1 MSFQFRICKNDTTT
15 LLRKHF
21 NATPMRVPDSSV
33 QPMLIVAERAGKTD
47 KRGHLEHLLMGA
59 PSLKPKMHDDAV
71 ANVEIQKT
79 KSMDWDIGAK
89 LLDGF
94 FQGFSLPGASITAAL
109 ANAKTISLSFQNV
122 RRHWID
128 KNELGTLLNG
138 KNVDLNHPSVGI
150 FMGPEAQN
158 MLIVT
163 DVIVSNGI
171 AINVEK
177 SLNGNAEANIPVL
190 QQIASDASAKV
201 EIKKGGKNSIVFEG
215 KDFLTFAFSCVKL
228 ELDPAN
234 GKLGVGL
241 TVVTR
246 ESKTPGA
253 GTEEVKVPK
262 AVELDDD
269 LFEPGLLD
277 WDLPCS

>member
-1 MSFQFRICKNDTTT
+1 MSFRFRICKNDTTT

-33 QPMLIVAERAGKTD
+33 QPLLIVAEKAGKTD
-47 KRGHLEHLLMGA
+47 KRGYLKHLLKGN
-59 PSLKPKMHDDAV
+59 PDVEPVIHDDAV

-79 KSMDWDIGAK
+79 RSMDWDIGAK

-94 FQGFSLPGASITAAL
+94 LQGFNLPGASVTAAL
-109 ANAKTISLSFQNV
+109 ANAKTVSLAFQNV

-128 KNELGTLLNG
+128 KNELGSILNG
-138 KNVDLNHPSVGI
+138 KTVDLTHPSVGI
-150 FMGPEAQN
+150 FLGDDAHN
-158 MLIVT
+158 MLMVT

-177 SLNGNAEANIPVL
+177 SSDGSIDAKVPVL

-201 EIKKGGKNSIVFEG
+201 SVKKGGNNSIIFEG
-215 KDFLTFAFSCVKL
+215 EDFLTFAFSCVRL
-228 ELDPAN
+228 ELNPDT
-234 GKLGVGL
+234 GVLGVGL
-241 TVVTR
+241 TVITR

-253 GTEEVKVPK
+253 APEEVEVPQP
-262 AVELDDD
+262 VELDDD
-269 LFEPGLLD
+269 LFEPGLLE
-277 WDLPCS
+277 WD